1 MKRLQFS
8 LNSALAAVA
17 MAAIDCMA
25 LRSIH
30 GRPFP
35 LTADIAIVVVSSLP
49 MANLLTIGAFMLL
62 RPSRN
67 RRPFLLG
74 FEFCGALAL
83 FAYAGLA
90 LWQPVWI
97 ISSFA
102 APIEEFIEE
111 HIDFEMTQFAWTI
124 AEELIF
130 AVVAFLPQVTVAL
143 VGGCLMAWI
152 GRNSPTTAPD
162 IEPAGTPFLRWPQL
176 TLLALVAA
184 PVFIVES
191 ALRNRVDPEWRRLE
205 AGIHAVLKTEGGSGF
220 WATLPNQSSMILP
233 EGAAVRIDDDSE
245 PSSIQPTEPA
255 GRGRLGDVRRVRV
268 TLLDGAG
275 GGSQETLPR
284 CFLRPVR

>member
-1 MKRLQFS
+1 MKRVQFS

-17 MAAIDCMA
+17 IAAIDCMA

-30 GRPFP
+30 SRPFP

-102 APIEEFIEE
+102 APIEEFIEAN
-111 HIDFEMTQFAWTI
+111 IDFEMTQLAWTI
-124 AEELIF
+124 VEELIF

-143 VGGCLMAWI
+143 VGGCLTAWL
-152 GRNSPTTAPD
+152 RRSSPTAPND
-162 IEPAGTPFLRWPQL
+162 EPAGKPLRLGPQL
-176 TLLALVAA
+176 ALLALAAA

-205 AGIHAVLKTEGGSGF
+205 AGTHAVLKTEGGSGF
-220 WATLPNQSSMILP
+220 WADLPNQSSMILP